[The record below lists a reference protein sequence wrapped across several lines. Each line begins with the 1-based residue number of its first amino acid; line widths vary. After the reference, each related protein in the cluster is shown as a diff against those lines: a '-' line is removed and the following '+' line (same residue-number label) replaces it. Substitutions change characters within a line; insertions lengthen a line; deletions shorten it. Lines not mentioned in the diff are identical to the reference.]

1 MSLNI
6 DSLLKHIDEFR
17 VFIDQ
22 EKPHIVSLNET
33 KLDQSICDSS
43 LEVANYDII
52 RNDRNRFGGG
62 VALYVNKN
70 LSYKVRTD
78 LMVDKLESVS
88 VQIKNGS
95 FKPFIVTSIYRPPE
109 KPVSYFSHIE
119 CLIASL
125 ESEIKESIIMGD
137 TNCDFLNPS
146 NNNTKNLKRILNSFE
161 LTQLIKE
168 PTWTTATTKTII
180 DHIITNKPT
189 MVSNSGV
196 ISCGISDHDAVFIER
211 NVRAPK
217 LKVPPKIL
225 NVHNFKRFDSVSFQA
240 DIKGIPT
247 ERIRSVSGGVNEMW
261 HWWKTFFLDIL
272 NKHAPV
278 AKIKVKGNHLPY
290 VTSELK
296 SMIRQRDYLR
306 AKANKTGSN
315 LLRQAYNHIK
325 NRVNYKLFTLRKNY
339 YSDKI
344 EENKGNLKGTWKILR
359 QAIGLGNKSVGIDKI
374 VSNGSDTSDSGD
386 IARVCNQHFVTVG
399 RRLAEKIPFT
409 DESPTAHIK
418 VANVKF
424 QFSTIAAS
432 QIVKVIKK
440 LINNKAT
447 GIHDIPNKILK
458 DNVSILSPYLEEI
471 FNFSIKTGVFPNE
484 FKIGKVTPIFKSG
497 EKEDLNNYRP
507 ISVLPTIARVFE
519 KLLYN
524 QLYKFFT
531 ENQLLGDQQYGFR
544 SLHSTALALGKCSN
558 QWLMNIDNGKINSVI
573 FLDIRKAFDTV
584 NHEILLQKL
593 SSYGIKG
600 DTHKFFES
608 YLKDI

>member
-1 MSLNI
+1 MYLNI

-43 LEVANYDII
+43 LEMANYDC
-52 RNDRNRFGGG
+52 
-62 VALYVNKN
+62 Y
-70 LSYKVRTD
+70 
-78 LMVDKLESVS
+78 
-88 VQIKNGS
+88 
-95 FKPFIVTSIYRPPE
+95 
-109 KPVSYFSHIE
+109 IE

-125 ESEIKESIIMGD
+125 ESVNKESIIMGD
-137 TNCDFLNPS
+137 TSCDFLDPS

-168 PTWTTATTKTII
+168 PTRTTETTKTII
-180 DHIITNKPT
+180 DHIITNKPNI
-189 MVSNSGV
+189 VSNSGV
-196 ISCGISDHDAVFIER
+196 VSCGISDHDEVFIDR

-225 NVHNFKRFDSVSFQA
+225 NVCNFKRFDSVSFQA
-240 DIKGIPT
+240 NIKGIPM
-247 ERIRSVSGGVNEMW
+247 EKIRSVSGDVNEMW

-278 AKIKVKGNHLPY
+278 AKIKVKGNHPPY

-325 NRVNYKLFTLRKNY
+325 NRVNCKLFTLRRNY
-339 YSDKI
+339 YFDKI

-359 QAIGLGNKSVGIDKI
+359 QAIGQGNKSVSIIDKI
-374 VSNGSDTSDSGD
+374 VSNGSDISDSGD
-386 IARVCNQHFVTVG
+386 IARVSNQHFVSVG
-399 RRLAEKIPFT
+399 SSLAENIRFT
-409 DESPTAHIK
+409 DESPAAHIK
-418 VANVKF
+418 VENVKF

-440 LINNKAT
+440 LINNNST
-447 GIHDIPNKILK
+447 GIHDTPDKILK

-484 FKIGKVTPIFKSG
+484 FKIGKATPNFKSG
-497 EKEDLNNYRP
+497 DREKENLNNYRS
-507 ISVLPTIARVFE
+507 ISVLPTIARFL
-519 KLLYN
+519 KN
-524 QLYKFFT
+524 CCT
-531 ENQLLGDQQYGFR
+531 ISHTNS
-544 SLHSTALALGKCSN
+544 SLKTN
-558 QWLMNIDNGKINSVI
+558 
-573 FLDIRKAFDTV
+573 
-584 NHEILLQKL
+584 
-593 SSYGIKG
+593 Y
-600 DTHKFFES
+600 
-608 YLKDI
+608 